1 MANCKRNKDDVEAR
15 TEDKEG
21 CEKMLKACSQTV
33 IQITKGMVV
42 KNSCVQMKL
51 LQRGKKE

>member
-15 TEDKEG
+15 TEDKEE

-33 IQITKGMVV
+33 IQITKGMLV